1 MNGEALTDSNEE
13 NKEEE
18 DWKNGEELLDCY
30 IQ

>member
-1 MNGEALTDSNEE
+1 MNGEAHMDSNEE

-18 DWKNGEELLDCY
+18 ERKNGEELIDCY